1 MPLVYIL
8 ESFVYILSDIFGLRI
23 HRIRNLTSRTAGNEV
38 SKDVCDV
45 PCGGRR

>member
-1 MPLVYIL
+1 MPLVYISK
-8 ESFVYILSDIFGLRI
+8 SFVYILSDIFGLRI
-23 HRIRNLTSRTAGNEV
+23 QDQENASNRERNEV